1 VFLSNSGLKVPL
13 LVWEPAHSYAM
24 LALAAGAIA
33 TWLAGRRATKVQ
45 HATGVRPATWPV
57 AVLAL
62 LVLPVAV
69 WAVMGAP
76 FTLEMPTKGRFR
88 FTGGGSIS
96 PEFMALMIGLVLYH
110 AAFAAEIV
118 RSGILSVPTGQWEA
132 GGALGLKRGTLLRQI
147 VLPQA
152 LRVII
157 PPMTSTYL
165 GIAKNSS
172 LAVAIGY
179 PDLVSIVN
187 TMLNQTGQAIEGIA
201 VIMAVYLTI
210 SLSIS
215 LFMNW
220 YNARIALVER

>member
-1 VFLSNSGLKVPL
+1 V
-13 LVWEPAHSYAM
+13 
-24 LALAAGAIA
+24 ALG
-33 TWLAGRRATKVQ
+33 T
-45 HATGVRPATWPV
+45 
-57 AVLAL
+57 LAL
-62 LVLPVAV
+62 LPLAV
-69 WAVMGAP
+69 WFAMGAP
-76 FTLEMPTKGRFR
+76 FTLEMPVKGRFR
-88 FTGGGSIS
+88 FDGGGNIS
-96 PEFMALMIGLVLYH
+96 PELIALLIGLVLYH

-118 RSGILSVPTGQWEA
+118 RSGIQSVPSGQWEA
-132 GGALGLKRGTLLRQI
+132 GGALGLKRGTMLRQI
-147 VLPQA
+147 IMPQA

-187 TMLNQTGQAIEGIA
+187 TTLNQTGQAIEGIA
-201 VIMAVYLTI
+201 IIMAVYLTI